1 MKGRVKVT
9 VIGAGNVGASCAQRL
24 AEKGYADV
32 VLLDI
37 IEGLPQGKALDIK
50 ESGPILGFDSKITGT
65 NSYEATANS
74 DVVIV
79 TSGVARKPGMSRDD
93 LLITNQKIVAEVTR
107 NVVKHSPETIIIVAT
122 NPVDAMVYLALHESK
137 FPRNRVLGL
146 SGVLDGG
153 RFATFIAEELQAS
166 AGDVSPCVI
175 GEHGKSMVV
184 IPRLT
189 TVKGIPLTKL
199 LPADKIARLA
209 DRTVNGGAEIVAL
222 LKTGSA
228 FYAPSAALVEMAEAV
243 ILDKKRLMLCAARMD
258 GEYGI
263 KDTVIGVPVKLGK
276 DGIEQVVELELTS
289 EEKTALM
296 NSAKAVQELIG
307 VMKLTS

>member
-1 MKGRVKVT
+1 MKGRAKVT
-9 VIGAGNVGASCAQRL
+9 IIGAGNVGASCAQRII
-24 AEKGYADV
+24 EKGYADV

-37 IEGLPQGKALDIK
+37 IEGLPQGKALDIQQ
-50 ESGPILGFDSKITGT
+50 SANIIGFYSKITGT
-65 NSYEATANS
+65 NNYELTANS
-74 DVVIV
+74 NIVII
-79 TSGVARKPGMSRDD
+79 TSGVTRKLGMSRDD
-93 LLITNQKIVAEVTR
+93 LLFTNQKIVSEVTR
-107 NVVKHSPETIIIVAT
+107 NVIKYSPNCVIIIAT

-137 FPRNRVLGL
+137 FPRKRVMGL
-146 SGVLDGG
+146 SGGLDGA
-153 RFATFIAEELQAS
+153 RLATFIAEELN
-166 AGDVSPCVI
+166 VSIEDITPCVI

-189 TVKGIPLTKL
+189 MVKNTPITRWLSTE
-199 LPADKIARLA
+199 KIARLV

-243 ILDKKRLMLCAARMD
+243 LMDKKRTIICAVKIE

-263 KDTVIGVPVKLGK
+263 HDTVLGMPVKLGK
-276 DGIEQVVELELTS
+276 NGIEQVVRLELTK
-289 EEKTALM
+289 EEKIALE

-307 VMKLTS
+307 VMKLK

>member
-9 VIGAGNVGASCAQRL
+9 IIGAGNVGASCAQRMT
-24 AEKGYADV
+24 EKGYADV

-37 IEGLPQGKALDIK
+37 IEGLPQGKALDIQQ
-50 ESGPILGFDSKITGT
+50 SSHILGFNSRSTGT
-65 NSYEATANS
+65 NSYEATAGS
-74 DVVIV
+74 ELVII

-93 LLITNQKIVAEVTR
+93 LLTTNQKIIGDVTR
-107 NVVKHSPETIIIVAT
+107 NVVKHSPDCVIILAT

-137 FPRNRVLGL
+137 FPRNRVFGL
-146 SGVLDGG
+146 SGVLDGA
-153 RFATFIAEELQAS
+153 RLATFISEELK
-166 AGDVSPCVI
+166 VSVEDITPCVI

-189 TVKGIPLTKL
+189 LVKGTPITKL
-199 LPADKIARLA
+199 LPPDKIAKLI

-228 FYAPSAALVEMAEAV
+228 FYAPSAALVQMAEAV
-243 ILDKKRLMLCAARMD
+243 MLDKKRVFICATRLD

-263 KDTVIGVPVKLGK
+263 RNAVIGVPVKLGK
-276 DGIEQVVELELTS
+276 GGIEQVVEIELTA
-289 EEKTALM
+289 EEKVTLV

-307 VMKLTS
+307 VMKLTA

>member
-9 VIGAGNVGASCAQRL
+9 IIGAGNVGASCAQRI

-37 IEGLPQGKALDIK
+37 IEGLPQGKALDIQQ
-50 ESGPILGFDSKITGT
+50 SANIIGFNSKITGT
-65 NSYEATANS
+65 NSYEATAKS
-74 DVVIV
+74 DVVII

-93 LLITNQKIVAEVTR
+93 LLITNQKIVSEVTR
-107 NVVKHSPETIIIVAT
+107 NIVKYSPKCVIIIAT
-122 NPVDAMVYLALHESK
+122 NPVDAMVYLVLHESK
-137 FPRNRVLGL
+137 FPRKRVIGL
-146 SGVLDGG
+146 SGLLDGA
-153 RFATFIAEELQAS
+153 RLATFIAEELKVS
-166 AGDVSPCVI
+166 VEDISPCVI

-189 TVKGIPLTKL
+189 TVKGTPITKL
-199 LPADKIARLA
+199 MSADKIAKLA

-228 FYAPSAALVEMAEAV
+228 FYAPSASLAEMAEAV
-243 ILDKKRLMLCAARMD
+243 IMDKKRVFICAARVD

-263 KDTVIGVPVKLGK
+263 RNTVLGMPVKLGK
-276 DGIEQVVELELTS
+276 NGIEQVVKLELTT
-289 EEKTALM
+289 EEKTALAT
-296 NSAKAVQELIG
+296 SAKAVQELIG
-307 VMKLTS
+307 VMKLK

>member
-9 VIGAGNVGASCAQRL
+9 IIGAGNVGASCAQRI

-37 IEGLPQGKALDIK
+37 IEGLPQGKALDIQQ
-50 ESGPILGFDSKITGT
+50 SANILGFNSKITGT
-65 NSYEATANS
+65 NSYEATAKS
-74 DVVIV
+74 DVVII

-93 LLITNQKIVAEVTR
+93 LLITNQKIVSEVTR
-107 NVVKHSPETIIIVAT
+107 NIVKYSPNCVIIIAT

-137 FPRNRVLGL
+137 FPRKRILGL
-146 SGVLDGG
+146 SGVLDGA
-153 RFATFIAEELQAS
+153 RLATFIAAELKIS
-166 AGDVSPCVI
+166 IEDVSPCVI

-189 TVKGIPLTKL
+189 TVKGTPITKL
-199 LPADKIARLA
+199 MSSDKIAKLA

-228 FYAPSAALVEMAEAV
+228 FYAPSAALAEMAEAV
-243 ILDKKRLMLCAARMD
+243 IMDKKRVLICATRLD

-263 KDTVIGVPVKLGK
+263 RDTVLGMPVKLGK
-276 DGIEQVVELELTS
+276 NGIEQVVKLELTA
-289 EEKTALM
+289 EEKNALA

-307 VMKLTS
+307 VMKLGT